1 MIRNSL
7 CSHIIDN
14 NTICSFTPGRCEFFC
29 PVSHGPR
36 NVFHVGQNITLIYR
50 IENKLIRPSK
60 QDISSMFLALV
71 RGMYSRGW
79 KINTLKVWEM
89 ATSVKIVSQWSIEI
103 KEKLSHCTSF
113 TMKTEAQC
121 CRLFGFSK
129 TFQFTEKSVSRNT
142 AQTHMPGGIIGC
154 QI

>member
-14 NTICSFTPGRCEFFC
+14 NIICSFTPGRCEFFC

-36 NVFHVGQNITLIYR
+36 NVFHVGQNITLTYH

-60 QDISSMFLALV
+60 QDVPSMFVALV

-79 KINTLKVWEM
+79 KINTMKVWEM
-89 ATSVKIVSQWSIEI
+89 ATLVKIMSQQSIEMKKLSYLTSSMMKKEIQRLVGFLGSVKLFSSQ
-103 KEKLSHCTSF
+103 KNLC
-113 TMKTEAQC
+113 
-121 CRLFGFSK
+121 L
-129 TFQFTEKSVSRNT
+129 
-142 AQTHMPGGIIGC
+142 GILLRPICQVALGC